1 MQVSFAGMAG
11 QYRRRTYR
19 RIQGLQL
26 HPIVHCRALTRRSS
40 LALVLLASLTGC
52 DPVSLTVFGVGTAA
66 GVQHTLTG
74 IAYRTFSVPMP
85 RLRTAVKVALDRM
98 DIKIGTTEKIENGER
113 IKARA
118 ADREIE
124 IELEALSGRTT
135 RMRSTARSG
144 VLMDSATA
152 TEIILQT
159 EKALGAT

>member
-1 MQVSFAGMAG
+1 MH
-11 QYRRRTYR
+11 RRA
-19 RIQGLQL
+19 
-26 HPIVHCRALTRRSS
+26 PTRRSS
-40 LALVLLASLTGC
+40 LALILVASLTGC

-74 IAYRTFSVPMP
+74 IAYKTFSASLP
-85 RLRTAVKVALDRM
+85 RVRTAVKVALDHM
-98 DIKIGTTEKIENGER
+98 DIKVGATEKIENGER

-124 IELEALSGRTT
+124 IDLEALTGRTT
-135 RMRSTARSG
+135 RMRSIARSG